1 MGERIGIE
9 KISFLRVIFKK
20 QDYVYISGFLQKF
33 GVNHFFKQNLKHA
46 RKLAKHLIMKRETSL
61 S

>member
-33 GVNHFFKQNLKHA
+33 GVNHFLNK
-46 RKLAKHLIMKRETSL
+46 I
-61 S
+61 